1 MGGSFDLEVSHA
13 RVVLHEGGRVVD
25 ITPYVAPI
33 LTAII
38 TAGATY
44 AAIVS
49 RLSRLEVRI
58 EHVERQQM
66 DVATL
71 SAQIGSLSTKVDD
84 LRRDVEK
91 HNNIVERLVTVEG
104 QQKTMW
110 RRQDDLRD
118 ELREIKIGGTS

>member
-1 MGGSFDLEVSHA
+1 M
-13 RVVLHEGGRVVD
+13 D
-25 ITPYVAPI
+25 ITPYIAPI
-33 LTAII
+33 VTAVI

-66 DVATL
+66 DVHTL
-71 SAQIGSLSTKVDD
+71 SNQIASLSAKVDD

-91 HNNIVERLVTVEG
+91 HNNVVERLVTVEG

-110 RRQDDLRD
+110 RRQDDLREEVH
-118 ELREIKIGGTS
+118 ELKVGGTK

>member
-1 MGGSFDLEVSHA
+1 M
-13 RVVLHEGGRVVD
+13 D
-25 ITPYVAPI
+25 ITPYIAPI
-33 LTAII
+33 VTAII

-66 DVATL
+66 DVHTL
-71 SAQIGSLSTKVDD
+71 SNQIASLSAKVDD

-91 HNNIVERLVTVEG
+91 HNNVVERLVTVEG

-110 RRQDDLRD
+110 RRQDDLREEVH
-118 ELREIKIGGTS
+118 ELKVGGTK